1 MMDRFVCW
9 GPRCP
14 ATCCHVPWQIEADE
28 ATRLRW
34 EQLPK
39 TDYQELVASTHTLAE
54 GGRQRVVFRKH
65 QDNRC
70 IHFRDDRLCDLHAR
84 YGFENLSHTCRAYP
98 RIELTTDWKTASA
111 VHLSCPAAV
120 TLLVELPADASFVE
134 QEEMGAPVANIDAI
148 GAALDTWMQ
157 RLLQLDQFTIAI
169 RLVYIAQ
176 ILDRIGSL
184 AAQGMLSI
192 ERLDRI
198 LGIGTPRA
206 ENDLENIADAVEAG
220 RLSADPTTT
229 GKFWHFVLKATEKTF
244 LLRQPDDPRIAAFV
258 QRLAGM
264 GDAEA
269 LAAGAEIHERI
280 RDLGEGLRTKLDP
293 YRHVLQNHLAG
304 LFLVCGF
311 PWRPKAGNYIA
322 PFFRAVVSFAAA
334 QLYLRLF
341 TPTANAV
348 TTSAIAEAIYQV
360 EHSLGH
366 HERIYHALERNPAM
380 LRVGQYAASFASLG

>member
-34 EQLPK
+34 ERLPE
-39 TDYQELVASTHTLAE
+39 TDYQELVASTHTVAE
-54 GGRQRVVFRKH
+54 SGRQRVVFRKH
-65 QDNRC
+65 PDNRC

-84 YGFENLSHTCRAYP
+84 FGFENLSHTCRAYP
-98 RIELTTDWKTASA
+98 RIELTTDWKSASA
-111 VHLSCPAAV
+111 AHLSCPAAV
-120 TLLVELPADASFVE
+120 TLLVEVPADLPFVE
-134 QEEMGAPVANIDAI
+134 QEEMDAPVENMDVI
-148 GAALDTWMQ
+148 GAALDTWV
-157 RLLQLDQFTIAI
+157 RHLLQLDQFTIAV
-169 RLVYIAQ
+169 RLIYIAQ
-176 ILDRIGSL
+176 MLDRIGSL
-184 AAQGMLSI
+184 AAQGILSI

-198 LGIGTPRA
+198 FGIGTSRA
-206 ENDLENIADAVEAG
+206 ENDLGNITDAIDAG
-220 RLSADPTTT
+220 RLSGNPTTT
-229 GKFWHFVLKATEKTF
+229 GKFWHFVLKAAEKTF
-244 LLRQPDDPRIAAFV
+244 VLRQSDDPQIATFI
-258 QRLAGM
+258 QRLVGLS
-264 GDAEA
+264 DAEA
-269 LAAGAEIHERI
+269 LTAGVEIHERI
-280 RDLGEGLRTKLDP
+280 WGLGESLRPKLEP
-293 YRHVLQNHLAG
+293 YGHVLRNHLAG

-322 PFFRAVVSFAAA
+322 PFFRAVVSFAAT

-341 TPTANAV
+341 TPAANAV

-380 LRVGQYAASFASLG
+380 LRVGQYAASFVSLG